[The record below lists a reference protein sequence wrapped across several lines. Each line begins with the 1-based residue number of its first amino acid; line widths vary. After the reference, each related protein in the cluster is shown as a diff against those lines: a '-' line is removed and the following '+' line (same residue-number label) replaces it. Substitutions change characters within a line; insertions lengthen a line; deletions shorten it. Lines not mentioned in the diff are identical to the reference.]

1 MNVPHGVLAE
11 LTDVH
16 TIREPGQL
24 DVVVVSTA
32 HYEFLFLT
40 ALTMRDLDDVDAVDD
55 PAVDLDVPGLTNVVR
70 SEVNAELVL
79 GQVPHLHVA
88 CGVSRYQPVVVLCGR
103 DG

>member
-11 LTDVH
+11 LSDVH
-16 TIREPGQL
+16 AIRESGQL

-32 HYEFLFLT
+32 DNEFLFFT
-40 ALTMRDLDDVDAVDD
+40 TLTMGDLDDVDAVDD
-55 PAVDLDVPGLTNVVR
+55 PAVDLNIPGFTNVVR

-79 GQVPHLHVA
+79 GQVPHLHVT
-88 CGVSRYQPVVVLCGR
+88 CGVSSNEPIVVLCGR

>member
-1 MNVPHGVLAE
+1 MDVPHRVLAE

-24 DVVVVSTA
+24 DVMIVSTA
-32 HYEFLFLT
+32 HYEFLFLP
-40 ALTMRDLDDVDAVDD
+40 ALTMRDLDDINAVDD
-55 PAVDLDVPGLTNVVR
+55 PAVDLDVPGLTNFVR

-88 CGVSRYQPVVVLCGR
+88 CGVSRNEPIVILCGR
-103 DG
+103 YG

>member
-55 PAVDLDVPGLTNVVR
+55 PTVDLDEPGLTNVVR

-88 CGVSRYQPVVVLCGR
+88 CSVSRNEPIVVLCGR